1 MQLDI
6 FNDSRDV
13 MLRNDV
19 LSALQQY
26 DAAGARRALQAL
38 ENEYPED
45 EALVQL
51 GLIADALEARST
63 APFERHQ
70 AVLDARHL
78 LSQDLQPA
86 VSRLFPRADS
96 ARWLAPLWAEL
107 AGRAAVLPFRADQAD
122 AHSASLFLLATSW
135 AEAEDAVLRIASWRR
150 IPAPLSWMAQAR
162 YQIGGL
168 DASWPLLVELAWLSP
183 SLFDHLSEQ
192 LDDASLIALRRSF
205 DAWFDGEGNIG
216 DLAWFPAWVLT
227 EKPGLAPLFRQAE
240 STRRNAP
247 ERALKLVLELLSLER
262 QGRHHELLQTRRELQ
277 SLSAAVY
284 AAYMK
289 TR

>member
-26 DAAGARRALQAL
+26 DAAGARRALHAL

-135 AEAEDAVLRIASWRR
+135 AEAEDALLRIASWRR
-150 IPAPLSWMAQAR
+150 IPAPLSW
-162 YQIGGL
+162 
-168 DASWPLLVELAWLSP
+168 
-183 SLFDHLSEQ
+183 
-192 LDDASLIALRRSF
+192 
-205 DAWFDGEGNIG
+205 
-216 DLAWFPAWVLT
+216 
-227 EKPGLAPLFRQAE
+227 
-240 STRRNAP
+240 TRRNAP